1 MKKLRVFQTVKTTDA
16 ARGGSSLYSIKR
28 SVPGFFTKSLGT
40 VLLFLL
46 MIPYL
51 ITFLFGN
58 LKEGEDNSSAWQ
70 NLDTISEEDFLVVNE
85 TVLGV
90 EEIPLELYIADR
102 LARSIDNDFELEALK
117 AQAVLIRSGLL
128 LSAAESGEGTRSIH
142 ITDKDYGTIQGTEKI
157 YEAAAQTKG
166 VYLAYENLPVS
177 GSYFAVSNGSTRNSE
192 ELGLTEYPYLKSVPC
207 SRDFLSKDYA
217 SSVRYDK
224 TEFDRIWDKT
234 LPFQITEEEILKNG
248 TISKEKGIDDI
259 NLYRDSAGY
268 VLYLSR
274 GEKYI
279 SGEQFR
285 DAYLLSSASF
295 HFIEEDTKIIIT
307 SEGVGHGLGMSQ
319 FTANEMA
326 KEGEDYIKILSCF
339 FPDTFLKKI

>member
-1 MKKLRVFQTVKTTDA
+1 MKKLRVFQTVKAKDA
-16 ARGGSSLYSIKR
+16 ARGGSSLSSIKR

-58 LKEGEDNSSAWQ
+58 LKEGEEKPAVLST
-70 NLDTISEEDFLVVNE
+70 LDATSEGDFFIVNE
-85 TVLGV
+85 TILGL
-90 EEIPLELYIADR
+90 EEIPLELYVADR
-102 LARSIDNDFELEALK
+102 LARSIDNDFEMEALK

-128 LSAAESGEGTRSIH
+128 LSAAESGENIRFIH
-142 ITDKDYGTIQGTEKI
+142 VADEDYGTIQGTERI

-166 VYLAYENLPVS
+166 VYLAYENQPVS
-177 GSYFAVSNGSTRNSE
+177 GSFFAVSNGATRNGE
-192 ELGLTEYPYLKSVPC
+192 ELGLTEYPYLKSVSC

-217 SSVRYDK
+217 KSVRYDEN
-224 TEFDRIWDKT
+224 EFERIWEKT
-234 LPFQITEEEILKNG
+234 LPFQITEEEILKNEN
-248 TISKEKGIDDI
+248 ISKEEGISGI
-259 NLYRDSAGY
+259 YLYRDSAGY
-268 VLYLSR
+268 ILYLAR

-285 DAYLLSSASF
+285 DAFFLSSSSF
-295 HFIEEDTKIIIT
+295 HFIEEDAKIIIT

-319 FTANEMA
+319 FAANEMA
-326 KEGEDYIKILSCF
+326 KEGEDYIKILLYF
-339 FPDTFLKKI
+339 FPDTSMKKI